1 MADPATRAPSVLVYD
16 RIDENRRL
24 SRRLL
29 VLFVLG
35 TLPAALFVSAYAAV
49 WLVMSTPLM
58 LVIERSGEQAMTI
71 FGVVAVIVGHL
82 LLGVALWRF
91 RTAPAAILRRVGARP
106 VGEAEEDFRRSVAS
120 LCLGAGLPMPALHI
134 CDTDV
139 PNAFVVGHDPG
150 DSALVVSR
158 GLLASLDR
166 LELEGVIAHEL
177 SHIGNEDVRLN
188 TTLAG
193 VLRTFILPLP
203 IRVLFWLTVIP
214 AGALLLA
221 PDDAFGLDGVWQ
233 WLFAGQFAVTVWVL
247 TWPTIGKLLQHALAR
262 RRELLA
268 DAQAVLLTRYP
279 DGLARAL
286 LKLEQGHG
294 GSGPFAAPQ
303 VAHLMI
309 LGPKPS
315 FAAFATHPDVATR
328 VAALSA
334 MGASGAAALRAR
346 LERAPVGTPAGAS
359 GAARMASNRP
369 SPTETRLAAWLRV
382 SAIALAATVAFL
394 LFVVGI
400 SVAFRLPTPQ
410 WIGYV
415 RTGGFLGLL
424 IAAWLGA
431 RASPRWGTEGW
442 VPRLIRGFVGA
453 VLLLFVGAPLA
464 MLMFGASMLVQESV
478 VEGVCGR
485 QSLEGTDACALSVG
499 IVTGALWIPV
509 VAAAGVWHDVI
520 LRGWARRF
528 ADGSFARRRAQWA
541 EDDAADPGTRRADP
555 PEDAQIRPARGT
567 DEASRGITAPPN
579 APPNAPSSGRGACP
593 GCGGASPPGARRC
606 QWCGAEIN
614 GGDRG

>member
-1 MADPATRAPSVLVYD
+1 MADAAPRPSPVLVYD

-58 LVIERSGEQAMTI
+58 LVIENAGEQAMVI
-71 FGVVAVIVGHL
+71 FGIVAVVVGHL

-120 LCLGAGLPMPALHI
+120 LCLGAGLPMPALHV

-158 GLLASLDR
+158 GLLASLER

-193 VLRTFILPLP
+193 VLRTFMLPLP
-203 IRVLFWLTVIP
+203 VRVMLWLTVIP

-221 PDDAFGLDGVWQ
+221 PGGEFGFDGGWR

-247 TWPTIGKLLQHALAR
+247 AWPTIGKLLQHALAR

-286 LKLEQGHG
+286 LKLEQRHG

-309 LGPKPS
+309 LGPKPR
-315 FAAFATHPDVATR
+315 FAPFATHPDVATR
-328 VAALSA
+328 VAALTA
-334 MGASGAAALRAR
+334 MGASGSAALRAR
-346 LERAPVGTPAGAS
+346 LEREAAQAPVGAPGATK
-359 GAARMASNRP
+359 AATARP
-369 SPTETRLAAWLRV
+369 PPIEPRPAAWLRV
-382 SAIALAATVAFL
+382 SAIALAASVAFL
-394 LFVVGI
+394 LLVVGI
-400 SVAFRLPTPQ
+400 AVAFRLPTAQ

-415 RTGGFLGLL
+415 RTAGMVGFLLA
-424 IAAWLGA
+424 IWLGA
-431 RASPRWGTEGW
+431 RAAPSRGTEGW
-442 VPRLIRGFVGA
+442 VPRPLRGFIGA
-453 VLLLFVGAPLA
+453 VLLLFVGAPVA
-464 MLMFGASMLVQESV
+464 MMLYMVGLDLQEQAV
-478 VEGVCGR
+478 ANLCD
-485 QSLEGTDACALSVG
+485 EGTGRLPGACALSVG
-499 IVTGALWIPV
+499 TLVGALWIPV
-509 VAAAGVWHDVI
+509 GAAAGVWHDAI

-528 ADGSFARRRAQWA
+528 AQGSFATRRARWP
-541 EDDAADPGTRRADP
+541 EDDETELPPRRADP
-555 PEDAQIRPARGT
+555 PEVAQVHPARGH
-567 DEASRGITAPPN
+567 DEASRSRTAPPN
-579 APPNAPSSGRGACP
+579 APPSGRSVCP
-593 GCGGASPPGARRC
+593 GCGGASPPDARRC
-606 QWCGAEIN
+606 QWCGAEIHD
-614 GGDRG
+614 GDRG